1 MRLEYEKEVP
11 RSTPKRLPPLKRCA
25 RGTRLR
31 TLNEGMTFVK
41 KFFLTEGSENDR
53 VGSILS

>member
-1 MRLEYEKEVP
+1 MRLEYEKEVQ
-11 RSTPKRLPPLKRCA
+11 RLTPKRLLPLECCA
-25 RGTRLR
+25 QETRLR